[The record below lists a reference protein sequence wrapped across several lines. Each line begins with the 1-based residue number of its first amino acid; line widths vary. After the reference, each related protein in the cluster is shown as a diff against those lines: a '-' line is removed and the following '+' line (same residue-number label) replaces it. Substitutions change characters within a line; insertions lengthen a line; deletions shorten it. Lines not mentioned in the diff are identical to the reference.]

1 MGKSPIPFFIDNCVP
16 ASVNKMLSEA
26 GHTVVS
32 LRDAMPPDT
41 KDPVIAIACA
51 DSAQVLVTCDK
62 DFKNIAKNLKVT
74 QGAYWKLHRIS
85 FRCPDPR
92 CAERMKQALGLI
104 EWEWRRGKNGE
115 EQMVVE
121 ISDVAIRVLR

>member
-16 ASVNKMLSEA
+16 DSVNRFLMEA
-26 GHTVVS
+26 GHTVVA

-41 KDPVIAIACA
+41 KDPVVAIACA

-62 DFKNIAKNLKVT
+62 DFKSVAKNLNLT
-74 QGAYWKLHRIS
+74 QNAYWKLHRVM

-92 CAERMKQALGLI
+92 CSARIKQALALI
-104 EWEWRRGKNGE
+104 EWEWDRGRRGK
-115 EQMVVE
+115 EQLIVE
-121 ISDVAIRVLR
+121 ITDAAIRVVR